1 MAKKPKYS
9 DNPEVEEF
17 LNPTG
22 NYGGVA
28 PPKDKKD
35 KKK

>member
-22 NYGGVA
+22 NYGGT
-28 PPKDKKD
+28 PPPAE
-35 KKK
+35 KKKPKK